1 MQLTV
6 NWRNRHAP
14 ALRSVLMHDW
24 IRLPIRFIMK
34 ITTAVLLIAMLSA
47 SVMASSQT
55 VSFSAKNVS
64 LKTILLAVKKQTGY
78 TYWVNK
84 DLLQSACCLSVNA
97 ENMPLEQFLTLA
109 LKGTHIKAR
118 IEEGTIVLSQKKA
131 EEMPAPLSLLIA
143 ADTTPVQIIS
153 GVVLL
158 KDGTTTPD
166 PLAGATVSERGSGGN
181 ATATNE
187 RGEFRIR
194 VRPGAT
200 LLITHVSIEPQEV
213 KLSDKQTSV
222 KVEVNLKESF
232 AAKDVVVTGYFTR
245 KKETFTGASTT
256 ITRKE
261 LQKFNNNNIFSVIQS
276 LDPAFRVQENNIAG
290 SDPNRLPDI
299 NIRGISS
306 VGSNVNLPLIIID
319 GFQGTLQQLYDMDV
333 NRIESISILKD
344 ASATILY
351 GSRAGNG
358 VLVIETRLPK
368 SGKFTL
374 SYDFKGSATLVDLS
388 DYNLMNASQKLEFER
403 LAGIYQY
410 KGDADPAWEADY
422 TMKLN
427 NLYRNRELAVQSG
440 VNTYWLKQPVQST
453 FSTGH
458 SIRAEGGNQEV
469 RYSIDGNYTN
479 FKGAMKGSGRERYG
493 AAFNLIYRIPNKIT
507 FRNNAS
513 YQGTKEYNS
522 PYGSFSLYTKMN
534 PYERI
539 RDDNGNLIAQYND
552 LGQWASSLAGSVAY
566 NPLYN
571 ASLPYKNF
579 NNSSILTNNLSIEWF
594 AGRGFKVNAVGVIS
608 KTFNDGELFIS
619 PYDTRFISEKSDD
632 KKGLYAVN
640 TGGAMQYQANLTV
653 QYGRTFGAHTVNA
666 AAIGEARSSKINNR
680 ADTLRGFV
688 DDRFVSPS
696 LALRYGNTTPVY
708 TSVPE
713 RLLGLASNLHYD
725 YEQKYLADFSWRVD
739 GSSKFGEDNRFGSF
753 WSAGLGYNLHK
764 EKFFHVNGVDMFRV
778 FANLGET
785 GNENFTADM
794 TTTAYLFS
802 PAARYYK
809 KNTSMYVSQ
818 GNPALTW
825 PKIFQ
830 KSAGIDASFWNQRI
844 NVRFN
849 VYDKTTNRMIS
860 AITVAPSLGFADNRI
875 YENLG
880 EVKNRGFELS
890 STVMVYSN
898 PKKQLYWSVNFA
910 ATKNQSKLV
919 KISDELRKLN
929 ESLVVKD
936 ADGNIKRTSAYY
948 EENQSLS
955 VFRAVRSL
963 GIDPATGRELYLD
976 LNGNRTFTWD
986 AKNQVVAGDK
996 EPRLFGTFGTDL
1008 TWKGLSV
1015 RLFFYYTLGADVYN
1029 STLVDKVENAS
1040 PYENADLRILQQ
1052 RWKQP
1057 GDIAMYKSIAD
1068 QTKTQLTSRFVQK
1081 ENTLRLAS
1089 LNINYDFMKVQLA
1102 KYKIQRLRLNFSTN
1116 DVFRLSTIRMERGI
1130 DYPFARTYNLGLTVE
1145 Y

>member
-1 MQLTV
+1 
-6 NWRNRHAP
+6 
-14 ALRSVLMHDW
+14 
-24 IRLPIRFIMK
+24 MK
-34 ITTAVLLIAMLSA
+34 LSTAVLLIAMLSA

-55 VSFSAKNVS
+55 VTLSAKNVS
-64 LKTILLAVKKQTGY
+64 LKTVLLAVQKQTGY
-78 TYWVNK
+78 TYWANK
-84 DLLQSACCLSVNA
+84 ELLQSACCLNVHA

-109 LKGTHIKAR
+109 LKGTRIKAR
-118 IEEGTIVLSQKKA
+118 IEEGTIVLSQQKTA
-131 EEMPAPLSLLIA
+131 PSPLSLLIA
-143 ADTTPVQIIS
+143 PDTIPAQVIT
-153 GVVLL
+153 GVVQL
-158 KDGTTTPD
+158 KDGLGAPT
-166 PLAGATVSERGSGGN
+166 PLAGATVSEKGVNGN

-187 RGEFRIR
+187 RGEFRIK
-194 VRPGAT
+194 VRTGAT
-200 LLITHVSIEPQEV
+200 LIITHVSIEPYAV
-213 KLSDKQTSV
+213 RLSDNQTSV
-222 KVEVNLKESF
+222 KAEVNLKESL
-232 AAKDVVVTGYFTR
+232 AGKDVVVTGYFTR

-261 LQKFNNNNIFSVIQS
+261 LQKFNNNNIFSIIQT

-368 SGKFTL
+368 SGKFTV

-388 DYNLMNASQKLEFER
+388 DYNLMNASQKLEYEK

-410 KGDADPAWEADY
+410 KDPADPQWTADY

-427 NLYRNRELAVQSG
+427 NLYRDRQLAVQSG

-469 RYSIDGNYTN
+469 RYSIDGNYAD
-479 FKGAMKGSGRERYG
+479 FKGAMKGSGRTRYG
-493 AAFNLIYRIPNKIT
+493 AAFNLIYRIPNKVT

-513 YQGTKEYNS
+513 FQGTKEYNS

-539 RDDNGNLIAQYND
+539 YDDNGKLIPRYND
-552 LGQWASSLAGSVAY
+552 LGQYFTSFAGGVSY

-594 AGRGFKVNAVGVIS
+594 IGSGFKLNAVGVLS
-608 KTFNDGELFIS
+608 KTFNDGELYIS
-619 PYDTRFISEKSDD
+619 PYNTRFISESSDTR
-632 KKGLYAVN
+632 KGLYAVN
-640 TGGAMQYQANLTV
+640 NGGATQYQANLTL
-653 QYGRTFGAHTVNA
+653 QYGKTLGLHSLNA
-666 AAIGEARSSKINNR
+666 AVIGEARSSKIDGR
-680 ADTLRGFV
+680 SDTLRGFV

-696 LALRYGNTTPVY
+696 LALGYSSMRPTY

-725 YEQKYLADFSWRVD
+725 YDQKYLADFSYRVD

-753 WSAGLGYNLHK
+753 WSVGLGYNLHK

-802 PAARYYK
+802 PDARYYK
-809 KNTSMYVSQ
+809 KNTTMYVSQ
-818 GNPALTW
+818 GNPSLTW

-830 KSAGIDASFWNQRI
+830 KSAGIDAAFWNQRI
-844 NVRFN
+844 NVRLN
-849 VYDKTTNRMIS
+849 VYERTTNRMIS
-860 AITVAPSLGFADNRI
+860 AITVAPSLGFADNRF

-880 EVKNRGFELS
+880 EVRNRGFELS

-898 PKKQLYWSVNFA
+898 PQKQLYWSLNFA
-910 ATKNQSKLV
+910 AVKNQSKLV
-919 KISDELRKLN
+919 KISDELKKLN
-929 ESLVVKD
+929 ESLVAKESNGD
-936 ADGNIKRTSAYY
+936 IKRISAYY

-976 LNGNRTFTWD
+976 LNGNRTYTWN
-986 AKNQVVAGDK
+986 AQNQIVAGDK
-996 EPRLFGTFGTDL
+996 EPRLSGTFGTDL
-1008 TWKGLSV
+1008 SWKGLSV
-1015 RLFFYYTLGADVYN
+1015 RLFFYYTLGADIYN
-1029 STLVDKVENAS
+1029 TTLVDKVENAS
-1040 PYENADLRILQQ
+1040 PYMNADLRILEQ
-1052 RWKQP
+1052 RWKTP
-1057 GDIAMYKSIAD
+1057 GDVAMYKGISD
-1068 QTKTQLTSRFVQK
+1068 QTATQLTTRFVQK

-1089 LNINYDFMKVQLA
+1089 LNVNYDFMKVKLA
-1102 KYKIQRLRLNFSTN
+1102 KYRIQRLRLNFSTN

>member
-14 ALRSVLMHDW
+14 TYRSVFMHEW
-24 IRLPIRFIMK
+24 IRLLIKFTMK
-34 ITTAVLLIAMLSA
+34 LTTAVLLIAMLSA

-55 VSFSAKNVS
+55 VTLSAKNVS
-64 LKTILLAVKKQTGY
+64 LKTILLAVNKQTGF
-78 TYWVNK
+78 TYWGNK
-84 DLLQSACCLSVNA
+84 ELLRSACCISVNA
-97 ENMPLEQFLTLA
+97 EKMPLEQFINLV
-109 LKGTHIKAR
+109 LKNTSLKAR
-118 IEEGTIVLSQKKA
+118 FEEKTIVLSKKV
-131 EEMPAPLSLLIA
+131 ETPFVPISQLITG
-143 ADTTPVQIIS
+143 DSIPMQVIN
-153 GVVLL
+153 GVILL
-158 KDGTTTPD
+158 KEATGSSA
-166 PLAGATVSERGSGGN
+166 PLAGATVQERGAVLN

-187 RGEFRIR
+187 RGEFRIK
-194 VRPGAT
+194 VRTGAT
-200 LLITHVSIEPQEV
+200 LLVTHVSTEPQEV
-213 KLSDKQTSV
+213 KLSDKQTTLRL
-222 KVEVNLKESF
+222 EVNLKESM

-290 SDPNRLPDI
+290 SDPNRIPEI

-368 SGKFTL
+368 SGKFTV

-388 DYNLMNASQKLEFER
+388 DYNLMNASEKLEFEK

-410 KGDADPAWEADY
+410 KGDADPAWTADY

-427 NLYRNRELAVQSG
+427 NLYRDRQLAVQSG

-458 SIRAEGGNQEV
+458 SLRAEGGNQEV

-539 RDDNGNLIAQYND
+539 HDDNGQLIARYND
-552 LGQWASSLAGSVAY
+552 LGQFATSLAGGVAY

-571 ASLPYKNF
+571 AGLPSKNF
-579 NNSSILTNNLSIEWF
+579 ANSSILTNNLSIEWF
-594 AGRGFKVNAVGVIS
+594 IGGGFKLNAVGVIS
-608 KTFNDGELFIS
+608 KTFNDGELYIS
-619 PYDTRFISEKSDD
+619 PYNTRFLSETSDD
-632 KKGLYAVN
+632 KKGLYAVSN
-640 TGGAMQYQANLTV
+640 GGATQYQANLTL
-653 QYGRTFGAHTVNA
+653 QYGKTLGLHSLNA
-666 AAIGEARSSKINNR
+666 AVIGEARSSRISGR
-680 ADTLRGFV
+680 SDTLRGFV

-696 LALRYGNTTPVY
+696 LALSYSNARPTY

-725 YEQKYLADFSWRVD
+725 YDQKYIADFSYRID

-764 EKFFHVNGVDMFRV
+764 AQFFHINGLEMFRV
-778 FANLGET
+778 FANIGET

-802 PAARYYK
+802 PAARYFK
-809 KNTSMYVSQ
+809 KNTTVYVSQ
-818 GNPALTW
+818 GNPSLTW

-830 KSAGIDASFWNQRI
+830 KSAGIDAAFWKQRI

-849 VYDKTTNRMIS
+849 LYERTTNRMIS

-880 EVKNRGFELS
+880 EVRNRGFELS
-890 STVMVYSN
+890 TTVMVYTN
-898 PKKQLYWSVNFA
+898 PEKQLYWSLNFA
-910 ATKNQSKLV
+910 AVKNQSKLV

-929 ESLVVKD
+929 ESLVSKE
-936 ADGNIKRTSAYY
+936 ADGTIKRTSAYY
-948 EENQSLS
+948 EENQSLT
-955 VFRAVRSL
+955 VFRAVSSL
-963 GIDPATGRELYLD
+963 GIDPASGRELYLD
-976 LNGNRTFTWD
+976 LNGNRTYTWD

-996 EPRLFGTFGTDL
+996 EPRLSGTFGTDL
-1008 TWKGLSV
+1008 TWKGFSV
-1015 RLFFYYTLGADVYN
+1015 RLFFYYTLGADIYN
-1029 STLVDKVENAS
+1029 NTLVDKVENAS
-1040 PYENADLRILQQ
+1040 PYENADLRTLQQ
-1052 RWKQP
+1052 RWKNP

-1068 QTKTQLTSRFVQK
+1068 QTTTQLTTRFVQK
-1081 ENTLRLAS
+1081 ENTLRLS
-1089 LNINYDFMKVQLA
+1089 SVNVNYDFMKVKLA
-1102 KYKIQRLRLNFSTN
+1102 KYRIQRLRLNFSTN
-1116 DVFRLSTIRMERGI
+1116 DMFRLSTIRMERGT
-1130 DYPFARTYNLGLTVE
+1130 DYPFARTYNLGVTVE

>member
-14 ALRSVLMHDW
+14 ALRSVFMHDW
-24 IRLPIRFIMK
+24 IRLPIKCIMK
-34 ITTAVLLIAMLSA
+34 LTTAVLLIAMLSA

-55 VSFSAKNVS
+55 VTFSAKHVS
-64 LKTILLAVKKQTGY
+64 LKTVLLAVKKQTGY
-78 TYWVNK
+78 TYWANK
-84 DLLQSACCLSVNA
+84 ELLRSACCLSVSA
-97 ENMPLEQFLTLA
+97 ENMPLEQFLAMA
-109 LKGTHIKAR
+109 LKGTGIKAR
-118 IEEGTIVLSQKKA
+118 IEEGTIVLSENKTVT
-131 EEMPAPLSLLIA
+131 PPSLLIQPGIV
-143 ADTTPVQIIS
+143 DSTPVQIIS
-153 GVVLL
+153 GIVLL
-158 KDGTTTPD
+158 KDGLTTPG
-166 PLAGATVSERGSGGN
+166 PLAGATVQEKGPGNN

-187 RGEFRIR
+187 RGEFRLK
-194 VRPGAT
+194 VKPGAI
-200 LLITHVSIEPQEV
+200 LLITHVSIEPMEV
-213 KLSDKQTSV
+213 KLSEKQSSV
-222 KVEVNLKESF
+222 KVEVNLKESL

-276 LDPAFRVQENNIAG
+276 LDPAFRVQENNLAG

-368 SGKFTL
+368 SGKFTV

-388 DYNLMNASQKLEFER
+388 DYNLMDASQKLEFEK
-403 LAGIYQY
+403 LAGIYKY
-410 KGDADPAWEADY
+410 NGDADPAWTADY

-427 NLYRNRELAVQSG
+427 NLYRDRQLAVQSG

-539 RDDNGNLIAQYND
+539 HDDNGQLIARYND
-552 LGQWASSLAGSVAY
+552 LGQFATSLAGGVAY

-579 NNSSILTNNLSIEWF
+579 NNSSILTNNLSIEWLI
-594 AGRGFKVNAVGVIS
+594 GRGFKLNAVGVLS
-608 KTFNDGELFIS
+608 KIFNDGELYIS
-619 PYDTRFISEKSDD
+619 PYNTRFLSETSDD

-640 TGGAMQYQANLTV
+640 NGGATQYQANLTL
-653 QYGRTFGAHTVNA
+653 QYGKYIGLHSLNVAV
-666 AAIGEARSSKINNR
+666 IGEARSSKITSR
-680 ADTLRGFV
+680 SDTLRGFV

-696 LALRYGNTTPVY
+696 LALSYSNARPTY
-708 TSVPE
+708 TSIPE

-725 YEQKYLADFSWRVD
+725 YAQKYMADFSYRVD

-764 EKFFHVNGVDMFRV
+764 EDFFRVNGVDLFR
-778 FANLGET
+778 FFGNIGET

-809 KNTSMYVSQ
+809 KNTTMYESQ
-818 GNPALTW
+818 GNPSLTW

-830 KSAGIDASFWNQRI
+830 KSAGIEAAFWNQRI
-844 NVRFN
+844 NARFN
-849 VYDKTTNRMIS
+849 LYEKITNRMIS

-880 EVKNRGFELS
+880 EVRNRGFELAT
-890 STVMVYSN
+890 TVMVYSK
-898 PKKQLYWSVNFA
+898 PEKQLYWSINFA
-910 ATKNQSKLV
+910 AIKNTSKLV
-919 KISDELRKLN
+919 KISDELKKLN
-929 ESLVVKD
+929 ESLVVKEG
-936 ADGNIKRTSAYY
+936 DGSIKRTSAYY
-948 EENQSLS
+948 EENQSLT

-963 GIDPATGRELYLD
+963 GIDPASGREMYLD
-976 LNGNRTFTWD
+976 LAGNRTYTWD
-986 AKNQVVAGDK
+986 AKNQVVAGDS
-996 EPRLFGTFGTDL
+996 EPRLSGTFGTDL

-1015 RLFFYYTLGADVYN
+1015 RLFFYYTLGADIYN
-1029 STLVDKVENAS
+1029 KTLVDKVENAS
-1040 PYENADLRILQQ
+1040 PYENADLRTLEQ
-1052 RWKQP
+1052 RWKNP
-1057 GDIAMYKSIAD
+1057 GDVSMYKSIAD
-1068 QTKTQLTSRFVQK
+1068 QTATQLTSRFVQK

-1089 LNINYDFMKVQLA
+1089 LNINYDIMKEKLA
-1102 KYKIQRLRLNFSTN
+1102 KYRIQRLRLNFSTN
-1116 DVFRLSTIRMERGI
+1116 DVLRLSTIRMERGI
-1130 DYPFARTYNLGLTVE
+1130 DYPFARTYNIGITVE